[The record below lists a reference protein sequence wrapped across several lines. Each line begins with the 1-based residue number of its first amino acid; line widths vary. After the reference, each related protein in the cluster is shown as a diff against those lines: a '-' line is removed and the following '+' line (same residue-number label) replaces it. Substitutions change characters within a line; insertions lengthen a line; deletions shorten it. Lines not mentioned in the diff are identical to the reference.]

1 MSLPHY
7 PRERDPN
14 IHRMEGHM
22 GIREE
27 AFYFAVKVYF
37 TSTFLVKVEVIV
49 IHVLYFVLVSM
60 SLTV

>member
-1 MSLPHY
+1 
-7 PRERDPN
+7 
-14 IHRMEGHM
+14 MEGRM

-37 TSTFLVKVEVIV
+37 ASAFLVKMEVIV

-60 SLTV
+60 MLTV